1 MTTMT
6 KSDRTAAIATI
17 LRETFAPRFELL
29 TQQLTAAV
37 EKNLN
42 EQHPKFVQMLADREM
57 RKYLNCQSTGNVC
70 FINPDYFSRYYMEPH
85 YTVVAEQQLST
96 IPKRGQDGGSVI
108 NVKVTHSSHSAHN
121 MDSVFQ
127 VTAFESVH
135 AALWDD
141 LLRAASKLRETFYAY
156 KSREAFAKDFPKL
169 AAYLPAKVVVSTST
183 AVRLNPVDVMKD
195 LASLGI
201 PPETEEILCA

>member
-17 LRETFAPRFELL
+17 LKETFAPRFELL

-42 EQHPKFVQMLADREM
+42 EQHPKFVQMCADPEM
-57 RKYLNCQSTGNVC
+57 RKYLHCYTAGSVYFN
-70 FINPDYFSRYYMEPH
+70 NPDYYSRYYMEPH
-85 YTVVAEQQLST
+85 YTEVAEQQLST
-96 IPKRGQDGGSVI
+96 IPKRDQDGGSII
-108 NVKVTHSSHSAHN
+108 NVKVTYSTQSG
-121 MDSVFQ
+121 VGYIFE
-127 VTAFESVH
+127 VPAFESVH

-169 AAYLPAKVVVSTST
+169 AAYLPAKVVVRTST

>member
-57 RKYLNCQSTGNVC
+57 RKYLSYYPSGDVYDS
-70 FINPDYFSRYYMEPH
+70 NPDYRSRFYSEPS
-85 YTVVAEQQLST
+85 YTYVAEHTLGT
-96 IPKRGQDGGSVI
+96 IPKRGETGFTAIAVPVEYCSQSMGEIFYVP
-108 NVKVTHSSHSAHN
+108 
-121 MDSVFQ
+121 
-127 VTAFESVH
+127 AFESAH
-135 AALWDD
+135 AALWDE

-169 AAYLPAKVVVSTST
+169 AAYLPPAKVVVSTST

>member
-6 KSDRTAAIATI
+6 KSDRTAAIAAI
-17 LRETFAPRFELL
+17 LKETFAPRFELL

-42 EQHPKFVQMLADREM
+42 EQHPKFVQMLADPEM
-57 RKYLNCQSTGNVC
+57 RKYLNCCLAGNVC
-70 FINPDYFSRYYMEPH
+70 FSNHDYYSRYYMAPH
-85 YTVVAEQQLST
+85 YTEVAEQQLST
-96 IPKRGQDGGSVI
+96 IPKRDSAGGSVI
-108 NVKVTHSSHSAHN
+108 SLKVTHSAYSRDN
-121 MDSVFQ
+121 IFQ
-127 VTAFESVH
+127 VPAFESAH

-169 AAYLPAKVVVSTST
+169 AAYLPAKVAVSTST
-183 AVRLNPVDVMKD
+183 AVRLNPVDVMKG